1 MQVLYI
7 GFLGMAMILIAFI
20 MNQLHRWHDDDLI
33 YDSFNAIGALLMV
46 YYSFTISSYPFLILN
61 AVWAAVSLRDVVL
74 DLNPKNKIHT
84 HKIKK

>member
-1 MQVLYI
+1 MQALYF
-7 GFLGMAMILIAFI
+7 GFVGMAMILIAFI

-46 YYSFTISSYPFLILN
+46 YYSYTISSYPFLILN

-74 DLNPKNKIHT
+74 DLNTPKKNKH
-84 HKIKK
+84 HK